1 METKKVYQF
10 DDKKIYKRTLTLDA
24 SDKSASGNWN
34 IPSDC
39 VEVAP
44 PAPQENTAYKWQG
57 GEWVAVEDYRKK
69 EYWLPG
75 DTYGTPGREV
85 KEIGPLPDGA
95 TLTPPEQTLDD
106 VKTAKVAE
114 MKAERDRREQLPI
127 EYNGAS
133 YDYDLKSA
141 FKLDKARTRIR
152 VRQLDNQ
159 PWIDAESGIQALTET
174 DIDQIDA
181 LAADR
186 SNNLHMQYAA
196 LKVYI
201 EGLTDKAAVEAVN
214 FDTEIDMASQI
225 NQL

>member
-141 FKLDKARTRIR
+141 FKLDKARIRIR

-201 EGLTDKAAVEAVN
+201 EGLTDKEAVEAVT
-214 FDTEIDMASQI
+214 FDTEIDISAQI